1 MQLLKIS
8 ILFSNNLSMTAFT
21 VNKFSLKCSDKVYI
35 IVDFTIIFMS
45 FFPPFPFYFYVPMA
59 ANNFILNF
67 HSPKCF
73 LLFSFF
79 FFGTQSKQVLRVK
92 EARDEI
98 LFCTI
103 PDMICT
109 KGGRSY
115 NFNNTSRV
123 VRELRVRL
131 LIVYLEC

>member
-1 MQLLKIS
+1 M
-8 ILFSNNLSMTAFT
+8 
-21 VNKFSLKCSDKVYI
+21 
-35 IVDFTIIFMS
+35 
-45 FFPPFPFYFYVPMA
+45 FPP
-59 ANNFILNF
+59 
-67 HSPKCF
+67 
-73 LLFSFF
+73 FF
-79 FFGTQSKQVLRVK
+79 FFGTQSKQVLRLK

-131 LIVYLEC
+131 LIVYLECLVKDKVTWQMEASQPAV